1 MQAVPLAATSAIRDK
16 WAAENGTAG
25 EVKNPGW
32 LCLAG
37 VAVAAATAVP
47 VLLELAGEGLALLKR
62 TRLIPDSR
70 AEYVWEGLPLL
81 AGFEAL
87 CFAPAA
93 WDRQGNR
100 HRSVA

>member
-1 MQAVPLAATSAIRDK
+1 MQAVPLAATSPIRRK
-16 WAAENGTAG
+16 WSAENGTAG

-32 LCLAG
+32 PCLAG

-47 VLLELAGEGLALLKR
+47 FLPELAGEGLALFKR
-62 TRLIPDSR
+62 IRFIPDSR
-70 AEYVWEGLPLL
+70 SEYIWEGLPLL
-81 AGFEAL
+81 AGLKAL
-87 CFAPAA
+87 CCASAA